1 MTLLLVLVGG
11 SVGAPLR
18 YLVDL
23 TVQSRHRSAFPWGT
37 FCVNVIGSGILG
49 AVLAAGSEGAVSPD
63 VVALLGTGLCGAL
76 TTFSTFSFETLR
88 LTQQGRTSTA
98 VSNVLLSVVTGLAV
112 ASATWALTVALL
124 HAFA

>member
-1 MTLLLVLVGG
+1 
-11 SVGAPLR
+11 
-18 YLVDL
+18 
-23 TVQSRHRSAFPWGT
+23 SAFPWGT